1 MAKMSKET
9 ILIVDDEPGI
19 RQLIRLFLER
29 HHYDVIEA
37 KNGNEGLDAL
47 AANQIDLIVLD
58 LMLPDIYGMDLC
70 KNVRET
76 SNVPIIMLT
85 AVHGEM
91 NVVLGFEAGADDYVE
106 KPFSPQVLLS
116 RIQAILKRHKAS
128 QVLQTSNAEVAD
140 FSQEIRMSDKVNY
153 TKASF
158 GQWTYYPEEACI
170 KHLSGK
176 MVFLT
181 KNEALLM
188 ELFLAN
194 EQEVLSRDK
203 IAIALKLDIDA
214 PESRAIDV
222 QISRLRNKLRDKSN
236 NNLIKSIRN
245 KGYLLSVP
253 VRLS

>member
-1 MAKMSKET
+1 MSKEK
-9 ILIVDDEPGI
+9 ILVIDDEPGI

-37 KNGNEGLDAL
+37 KNGQEGMELLSDASV
-47 AANQIDLIVLD
+47 DLIVLD

-70 KNVRET
+70 KKIRET
-76 SNVPIIMLT
+76 SNIPIIMLT

-128 QVLQTSNAEVAD
+128 LVLQNPTPETAIL
-140 FSQEIRMSDKVNY
+140 SQEIKTPGKVTY

-203 IAIALKLDIDA
+203 IAAALKLDIDA

>member
-1 MAKMSKET
+1 MSKER
-9 ILIVDDEPGI
+9 ILIIDDEPGI

-37 KNGNEGLDAL
+37 KNGAEGLKAL
-47 AANQIDLIVLD
+47 GEPPISLIVLD
-58 LMLPDIYGMDLC
+58 LMLPDIYGMELC
-70 KNVRET
+70 KKIRET

-116 RIQAILKRHKAS
+116 RIQAVLKRQNS
-128 QVLQTSNAEVAD
+128 GIRSEDGVDGSLVSAE
-140 FSQEIRMSDKVNY
+140 IKTPGKVTY

-158 GQWTYYPEEACI
+158 GQWTYFPQESCI

-181 KNEALLM
+181 KNEAMLM

-203 IAIALKLDIDA
+203 IAVALKLDIDA

>member
-1 MAKMSKET
+1 MAKEK
-9 ILIVDDEPGI
+9 ILIVDDESGI

-29 HHYDVIEA
+29 HHYDVLEA
-37 KNGNEGLDAL
+37 KNGEEGL
-47 AANQIDLIVLD
+47 QILTDQSVDLIVLD

-70 KNVRET
+70 KKIRET

-91 NVVLGFEAGADDYVE
+91 NIVLGFEAGADDYVE

-116 RIQAILKRHKAS
+116 RIQAILKRHK
-128 QVLQTSNAEVAD
+128 QVAD
-140 FSQEIRMSDKVNY
+140 TSMLKEAIVASTEIKTPGKVTY

-158 GQWTYYPEEACI
+158 GQWTYYPLEACI
-170 KHLSGK
+170 KHLTGK
-176 MVFLT
+176 LVFLT

-253 VRLS
+253 VRIS

>member
-1 MAKMSKET
+1 MAREK
-9 ILIVDDEPGI
+9 ILIIDDEPGI

-29 HHYDVIEA
+29 HHYAVREA
-37 KNGNEGLDAL
+37 KNGEEGMEAL
-47 AANQIDLIVLD
+47 AEEAVDLIILD

-70 KNVRET
+70 KKIRET
-76 SNVPIIMLT
+76 SSIPIIMLT

-116 RIQAILKRHKAS
+116 RIQAVLKRHPVRTPAPLLGNES
-128 QVLQTSNAEVAD
+128 RIFGE
-140 FSQEIRMSDKVNY
+140 EIKTTPTDVPYS
-153 TKASF
+153 KASF
-158 GQWTYYPEEACI
+158 GQWTYFPEESCI

-176 MVFLT
+176 MFFLT

-194 EQEVLSRDK
+194 EQEVMSRDR
-203 IAIALKLDIDA
+203 IALALKLDIDA

-253 VRLS
+253 VRIS

>member
-1 MAKMSKET
+1 MAKER
-9 ILIVDDEPGI
+9 ILIIDDEPGI

-29 HHYDVIEA
+29 HHYDILEA
-37 KNGNEGLDAL
+37 KNGAEGLGAL
-47 AANQIDLIVLD
+47 AEHAVNLVVLD
-58 LMLPDIYGMDLC
+58 LMLPDVYGMDLC
-70 KNVRET
+70 KKIREF

-116 RIQAILKRHKAS
+116 RIQAILKRHRPGDATPVKIENKA
-128 QVLQTSNAEVAD
+128 LAD
-140 FSQEIRMSDKVNY
+140 IERVGSKTAPYS
-153 TKASF
+153 KASF
-158 GQWTYYPEEACI
+158 GQWTYSPEEACI
-170 KHLSGK
+170 KHLSNK

-188 ELFLAN
+188 ELFLTN

-203 IAIALKLDIDA
+203 IAMALKLDADA

-222 QISRLRNKLRDKSN
+222 QISRLRNKLRDKNN

-253 VRLS
+253 VRFS

>member
-1 MAKMSKET
+1 MGKEK

-29 HHYDVIEA
+29 HHYEVIEA
-37 KNGNEGLDAL
+37 KNGEEGLEIFQ
-47 AANQIDLIVLD
+47 NISVDLIVLD
-58 LMLPDIYGMDLC
+58 LMLPDIYGMDIC
-70 KNVRET
+70 KKIRAT
-76 SNVPIIMLT
+76 STVPIIMLT

-116 RIQAILKRHKAS
+116 RIQAILKRRKA
-128 QVLQTSNAEVAD
+128 QEAVQTEIQKPNIFAEVTTPG
-140 FSQEIRMSDKVNY
+140 KVTY
-153 TKASF
+153 VKAGF
-158 GQWTYYPEEACI
+158 GQWVYFPEEACI

-176 MVFLT
+176 MIFLT
-181 KNEALLM
+181 KNEAMLM

-203 IAIALKLDIDA
+203 ISMALKLDIDA

>member
-1 MAKMSKET
+1 MAKET
-9 ILIVDDEPGI
+9 ILIVDDESGI

-29 HHYDVIEA
+29 HHYDVLEA
-37 KNGNEGLDAL
+37 KNGAEGLAAL
-47 AANQIDLIVLD
+47 TENVVSLVVLD
-58 LMLPDIYGMDLC
+58 LMLPDTYGMDLC
-70 KNVRET
+70 KKIREK
-76 SNVPIIMLT
+76 SDVPIIMLT

-116 RIQAILKRHKAS
+116 RIQAILKRHKTEPRTGES
-128 QVLQTSNAEVAD
+128 SVGK
-140 FSQEIRMSDKVNY
+140 EINMPGRATYV
-153 TKASF
+153 KASL
-158 GQWTYYPEEACI
+158 GQWVYFPEEACI

-181 KNEALLM
+181 KNEAMLL

-203 IAIALKLDIDA
+203 IAMVLKLDVDA

>member
-1 MAKMSKET
+1 MANEM
-9 ILIVDDEPGI
+9 ILVIDDESGI
-19 RQLIRLFLER
+19 RKLIRLFLER
-29 HHYDVIEA
+29 HHFQVLEA
-37 KNGNEGLDAL
+37 KNGQEGMELL
-47 AANQIDLIVLD
+47 AKEPVSLIVLD
-58 LMLPDIYGMDLC
+58 LMLPDVYGMDLC
-70 KNVRET
+70 KKIRET

-116 RIQAILKRHKAS
+116 RIQAILKRHRSEAVQQS
-128 QVLQTSNAEVAD
+128 SVSSVSGFTEEAM
-140 FSQEIRMSDKVNY
+140 EIKIPGKVTY
-153 TKASF
+153 LKASF
-158 GQWTYYPEEACI
+158 GQWTYSPEEACI

-181 KNEALLM
+181 KNEAILL

-203 IAIALKLDIDA
+203 IAIALKLDVDA

>member
-1 MAKMSKET
+1 MAKES
-9 ILIVDDEPGI
+9 ILIIDDESGI

-29 HHYDVIEA
+29 YHYEVIEA
-37 KNGNEGLDAL
+37 KNGTEGLAAL
-47 AANQIDLIVLD
+47 AEHAVDLVVLD
-58 LMLPDIYGMDLC
+58 LMLPDIYGMELC
-70 KNVRET
+70 KKIRAT

-85 AVHGEM
+85 AVQGEM

-116 RIQAILKRHKAS
+116 RIQAILKRRKAS
-128 QVLQTSNAEVAD
+128 ETAEPRSEPSRTD
-140 FSQEIRMSDKVNY
+140 GLISPEIKTPGKVTY
-153 TKASF
+153 LKASF
-158 GQWTYYPEEACI
+158 GQWTYFPQESCI

-176 MVFLT
+176 MIFLT